1 MRHLW
6 IVSRSLLLLCLVLTS
21 CATTSPVTEQRSP
34 SEQIENN
41 PVNSQQNG
49 ERTTSASRI
58 ITLSSLTTDIVYE
71 LDRTKLVG
79 IGGSSLFRQD
89 GRFQNLPRVSEG
101 RTPPNLEQIV
111 ALQPDLVVGA
121 GGFHDQTLQ
130 KLREMG
136 IATLSTEV
144 DDQQSL
150 EELTKTLAEAI
161 AADPAPLLS
170 RYQQW
175 RAQLPAQSPS
185 TLVLVSNQPILAP
198 NKQSWAGDLLA
209 QFNAPNVVADLQ
221 SQGQFQGYV
230 TLSPEKVLEA
240 NPEVLILVNAP
251 GANLQQQ
258 LETQPFWKDLNA
270 VKNNRVYIM
279 DYYGLVNP
287 GSLSK
292 IEQVYTQLRAYLL
305 AGGV

>member
-1 MRHLW
+1 MRNQF
-6 IVSRSLLLLCLVLTS
+6 IVSSFSMLLCLLLSS
-21 CATTSPVTEQRSP
+21 CATTLPGADQATPSIPVENTQR
-34 SEQIENN
+34 NAN
-41 PVNSQQNG
+41 PDG
-49 ERTTSASRI
+49 ERTTVANRV

-79 IGGSSLFRQD
+79 MGGSSLFRQD
-89 GRFQNLPRVSEG
+89 SRFQTLPRVSEG

-130 KLREMG
+130 KLREVG
-136 IATLSTEV
+136 IPTLSTEV
-144 DDQQSL
+144 DNRQSL
-150 EELTKTLAEAI
+150 EELTKTLAQAI
-161 AADPAPLLS
+161 GADPEPLLT
-170 RYQQW
+170 RYREW
-175 RAQLPAQSPS
+175 SAQLPVQSPS

-198 NKQSWAGDLLA
+198 NKQSWAGDLLT
-209 QFNAPNVVADLQ
+209 QFNAPNIVADLQ

-251 GANLQQQ
+251 GANLKQQ

-270 VKNNRVYIM
+270 VKNNRVYVM
-279 DYYGLVNP
+279 DYFGIVNP
-287 GSLSK
+287 GSLTS
-292 IEQVYTQLRAYLL
+292 IEQAYSELKQIL
-305 AGGV
+305 MKQ